1 MPVSNQQKS
10 EFQKE
15 LETLIN
21 KHSMEQFSD
30 TPDFVLAEYLN
41 NCLKAFNGA
50 VSARKNFQTPT
61 RAPESALG

>member
-1 MPVSNQQKS
+1 MPVSNQPKS

-15 LETLIN
+15 LKTLIN

-50 VSARKNFQTPT
+50 VSASKNFETPT
-61 RAPESALG
+61 KPPEPALV